1 MPTIGAQVI
10 PARLADL
17 RRLLGQL
24 SAADLGA
31 LDESLG
37 GWLARPL
44 GREALA
50 AAVLPTAGSTYICMF
65 NLEPAGLMVIERGQ
79 LAGRVRALAVAPDL
93 RRRGLAR
100 TMLEAADRLAAQA
113 GLRWLWMSVPSANLP
128 ATRCALACGY
138 RRYRPQFMRRQ
149 RPQALPLRAEDARA
163 IPLEPAEAADA
174 LAHWLALA
182 AQQGDPWCKSLAQAD
197 LRSWNVAPLREGR
210 FYRLADPAG
219 QAFGLAHLREGLAQ
233 ATVTLW
239 LDQAIWG
246 APRELQALKAVLD
259 APAALPATLDVEF
272 GSSGHLRAAAQAY
285 KALGFCPVLRER
297 VVMVRRVGAHNRRST
312 T

>member
-1 MPTIGAQVI
+1 
-10 PARLADL
+10 
-17 RRLLGQL
+17 
-24 SAADLGA
+24 
-31 LDESLG
+31 
-37 GWLARPL
+37 
-44 GREALA
+44 
-50 AAVLPTAGSTYICMF
+50 
-65 NLEPAGLMVIERGQ
+65 MVIERGQ

-100 TMLEAADRLAAQA
+100 TMLEAADRLSGQA

-128 ATRCALACGY
+128 ATACALACGY

-163 IPLEPAEAADA
+163 LPLDPAEAADA

-182 AQQGDPWCKSLAQAD
+182 AQQGDPWCRTLAQAD
-197 LRSWNVAPLREGR
+197 LLSWNVAPLREGR
-210 FYRLADPAG
+210 FYRLLDPSGA
-219 QAFGLAHLREGLAQ
+219 AIGLAHLREGPAH

-239 LDQAIWG
+239 LDRAVWG
-246 APRELQALKAVLD
+246 VPHELQALKAVLD
-259 APAALPATLDVEF
+259 ALAALPATLDVEF
-272 GSSGHLRAAAQAY
+272 GSSGHLRAAAEAY
-285 KALGFCPVLRER
+285 KALGFRPLLRER

>member
-17 RRLLGQL
+17 RQVLRQL

-31 LDESLG
+31 LDESLA

-50 AAVLPTAGSTYICMF
+50 AAVLPAAGSAYVCML
-65 NLEPAGLMVIERGQ
+65 NLEPAGLLLIERGR

-100 TMLEAADRLAAQA
+100 TMLEAADHLAQQA
-113 GLRWLWMSVPSANLP
+113 GLRWLWMSVPAANLP

-163 IPLEPAEAADA
+163 IPLEPAEAADE
-174 LAHWLALA
+174 LARWLALA
-182 AQQGDPWCKSLAQAD
+182 AQQGDPWCRTLAQAD
-197 LRSWNVAPLREGR
+197 LLSWNVAPLREGR
-210 FYRLADPAG
+210 FYRLLDPSGA
-219 QAFGLAHLREGLAQ
+219 AIGLAHLREGPAQ
-233 ATVTLW
+233 AIVTLW
-239 LDQAIWG
+239 LDQVIWG

-259 APAALPATLDVEF
+259 ALAALPATLDVEF
-272 GSSGHLRAAAQAY
+272 GSSGHLRAAAEAY
-285 KALGFCPVLRER
+285 KALGFRPVLRER
-297 VVMVRRVGAHNRRST
+297 VVMVRRVAEGRLGRA
-312 T
+312 

>member
-17 RRLLGQL
+17 RQVLRQL

-31 LDESLG
+31 LDESLA

-50 AAVLPTAGSTYICMF
+50 AAVLPAAGSAYVCML
-65 NLEPAGLMVIERGQ
+65 NLEPAGLLLIERGR

-163 IPLEPAEAADA
+163 IPLEPAEAADE
-174 LAHWLALA
+174 LARWLALA
-182 AQQGDPWCKSLAQAD
+182 AQQGDPWCRTLAQAD
-197 LRSWNVAPLREGR
+197 LLSWNVAPLREGC
-210 FYRLADPAG
+210 FYRLLDPSGA
-219 QAFGLAHLREGLAQ
+219 AIGLAHLREGPAH

-239 LDQAIWG
+239 LDRAVWG
-246 APRELQALKAVLD
+246 APHELQALKAVLD

-272 GSSGHLRAAAQAY
+272 GSSGHLRAAAEAY
-285 KALGFCPVLRER
+285 KALGFHPVLRER
-297 VVMVRRVGAHNRRST
+297 VVMVRRVAEGRPSRA
-312 T
+312 

>member
-17 RRLLGQL
+17 RQVLKQI

-65 NLEPAGLMVIERGQ
+65 NLEPAGLMAIERGR

-113 GLRWLWMSVPSANLP
+113 GLRGRWMSVPSANLP

-163 IPLEPAEAADA
+163 IPLEPAEAADE
-174 LAHWLALA
+174 LARWLALA
-182 AQQGDPWCKSLAQAD
+182 AQQGDPWCRTLAQAD
-197 LRSWNVAPLREGR
+197 LLSWNVAPLREGC
-210 FYRLADPAG
+210 FYRLLDPSGA
-219 QAFGLAHLREGLAQ
+219 AIGLAHLREGPAH

-239 LDQAIWG
+239 LDRAVWG
-246 APRELQALKAVLD
+246 APHELQALKAVLD

-272 GSSGHLRAAAQAY
+272 GSSGHLRAAAEAY
-285 KALGFCPVLRER
+285 KALGFHPVLRER
-297 VVMVRRVGAHNRRST
+297 VVMVRRVAEGRPSRA
-312 T
+312 

>member
-100 TMLEAADRLAAQA
+100 TMLEAADRLAGQA

-128 ATRCALACGY
+128 ATRCALSCGY

-163 IPLEPAEAADA
+163 LLLDPAEAGDA

-219 QAFGLAHLREGLAQ
+219 QSVRPGPPARRAGAGHCHALARPGHLGRAARATGAEGSARRAGRAAGDAGRGVRQQRPPARCRPSLQSA
-233 ATVTLW
+233 W
-239 LDQAIWG
+239 LPPRPARAGGDG
-246 APRELQALKAVLD
+246 APR
-259 APAALPATLDVEF
+259 
-272 GSSGHLRAAAQAY
+272 
-285 KALGFCPVLRER
+285 
-297 VVMVRRVGAHNRRST
+297 RRRGA
-312 T
+312 